1 MVKYTSM
8 PERTMVRP
16 KRHWRHELLALAPVM
31 ALAVAVVV
39 TFRKDVAR
47 LRPPVSGG
55 DVGKA
60 TCAFVTLDGAV
71 EAKAMEI
78 VRSAL
83 SVNSRD
89 VRELRADL
97 SLSTVAEDTP
107 MPVMDISDRRR
118 PPRPSRIPY
127 MEMPQ
132 PPTHA
137 APPIVLEAVPDVA
150 EQGLPFPREE
160 LLKTN

>member
-1 MVKYTSM
+1 MVNYTSM

-31 ALAVAVVV
+31 ALAVAVAV
-39 TFRKDVAR
+39 TFMQDVAR
-47 LRPPVSGG
+47 LRPPMEGEGACEAS
-55 DVGKA
+55 
-60 TCAFVTLDGAV
+60 CAFVTLEGAV

-97 SLSTVAEDTP
+97 SLSTVAEDAP
-107 MPVMDISDRRR
+107 KPVMDISDRRR
-118 PPRPSRIPY
+118 PPSPSRIPY
-127 MEMPQ
+127 MEVPQ

-137 APPIVLEAVPDVA
+137 APPVVLDAEPDQA
-150 EQGLPFPREE
+150 EPALPFPREE
-160 LLKTN
+160 LLKAN